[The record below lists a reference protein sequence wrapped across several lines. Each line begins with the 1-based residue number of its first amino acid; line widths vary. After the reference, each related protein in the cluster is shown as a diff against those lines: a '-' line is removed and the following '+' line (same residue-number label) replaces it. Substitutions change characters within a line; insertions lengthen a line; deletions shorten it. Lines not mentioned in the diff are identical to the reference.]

1 MKEEKPHDVR
11 GTEED
16 STGMRPEG
24 WTGQEDGSRGFC
36 AFQAEMPHIHNIC
49 WVVVEWMSS
58 KDDSSRSEEG
68 QEVKN
73 DNGVTRGKVRN
84 RKPAT

>member
-1 MKEEKPHDVR
+1 M
-11 GTEED
+11 
-16 STGMRPEG
+16 S
-24 WTGQEDGSRGFC
+24 
-36 AFQAEMPHIHNIC
+36 HIRNIS

-73 DNGVTRGKVRN
+73 DNGVTRGMVRN
-84 RKPAT
+84 RKPVT